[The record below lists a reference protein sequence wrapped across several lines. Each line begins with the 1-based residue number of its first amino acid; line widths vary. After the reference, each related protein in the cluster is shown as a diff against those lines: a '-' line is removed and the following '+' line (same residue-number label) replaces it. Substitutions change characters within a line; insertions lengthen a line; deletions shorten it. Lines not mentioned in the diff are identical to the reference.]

1 MENILPMKKLFL
13 PLLLLASL
21 LQAVNVNSQTNY
33 SSYSSAT
40 ATIYLDFDGEDVYSP
55 IWNRGVA
62 LKCTPAVLNDTQIQE
77 IFNRVA
83 EDFRPFNI
91 NITTSESV
99 FVAAPLNKRIRVIV
113 TSTSAWFTGVGGI
126 AYVGSFNWGDDTPC
140 FVFSDRLGNS
150 PKMVAECC
158 SHESG
163 HTLGLSHQ
171 SKYDGSCN
179 LTDTYNAGSGTGE
192 VSWAPIMGNSY
203 SRNMSSW
210 NNGPTPYGCSKIQDN
225 LSIITTQ
232 NNITYRVDDFGDN
245 IHTDPTVITSS
256 VINIDGLIS
265 STNDKDAFKFTLARN
280 ENFRLTVTPFSVSK
294 GNDGAN
300 LDVRLSLYNDN
311 KTLLRTYNP
320 ANTMAVAVDTV
331 LNAGTYYM
339 VVDGAGNNYTSSYGS
354 LGSYKIAGLMGVLSS
369 CKIQLSGIS
378 EKNNHRLQW
387 GVACNE
393 QVRTTSIQT
402 SDDGIHYNTIHTV
415 NGTTHSF
422 AYAPFVTTDLYYRL
436 KTTTVSDQIA
446 YSNTIFLKKTGKSIS
461 DFKVSTFVQ
470 QAITVNAATNFQY
483 QLSDANGNKLMMGT
497 ANAGF
502 SNINM
507 SQFPQGI
514 YILQL
519 MSSKG
524 GNGLQQTER
533 IVKN

>member
-13 PLLLLASL
+13 PLLLLAAL
-21 LQAVNVNSQTNY
+21 LQAVSVNSQTTH
-33 SSYSSAT
+33 SSYPSAA
-40 ATIYLDFDGEDVYSP
+40 ATIYLDFNGEDVYSP

-62 LKCTPAVLNDTQIQE
+62 LKCTPAVLSDTQILE

-203 SRNMSSW
+203 SRNISSW

-232 NNITYRVDDFGDN
+232 NNFTYRADDFGDN

-300 LDVRLSLYNDN
+300 LDVRLSLYNNN
-311 KTLLRTYNP
+311 KTLLRTYDP

-331 LNAGTYYM
+331 LDAGTYYI

-354 LGSYKIAGLMGVLSS
+354 LGSYKIAGLVGVLSS

-387 GVACNE
+387 GVACSE

-415 NGTTHSF
+415 SGTIHSF

-436 KTTTVSDQIA
+436 KATTVSDQIA
-446 YSNTIFLKKTGKSIS
+446 YSNTIFLKKAGKSIS

-470 QAITVNAATNFQY
+470 QAITVNAATNFKY

-507 SQFPQGI
+507 SQFLPGI

-524 GNGLQQTER
+524 GIGLQQTER